1 MIDIENDENNFSKK
15 NQDLRVYYAAFAMIA
30 IPGILYV
37 LMTAPQIVVK
47 IGWKYGFLFV
57 YFWFSSMAFL
67 YLCHATDPGVIP
79 KNQKALL
86 QKQLELKEKEKEK
99 ISYPPPIILEKVDD
113 IFDKPPPYSAIQD
126 EKKKQ

>member
-1 MIDIENDENNFSKK
+1 MKIIFQKK

-57 YFWFSSMAFL
+57 YFLVLFYGLFIFMSCNRSRRDSQKSKGSFAKTIGIERKRKRKNILSSSNN
-67 YLCHATDPGVIP
+67 IR
-79 KNQKALL
+79 K
-86 QKQLELKEKEKEK
+86 
-99 ISYPPPIILEKVDD
+99 SR
-113 IFDKPPPYSAIQD
+113 
-126 EKKKQ
+126 